1 MSRIG
6 SLLLVLLL
14 IAVLVIIL
22 NPQARI
28 QAAETVRNWQL
39 DSKVVVNAP
48 SLSTPVVI
56 ASTPV
61 PTVTPLAENNNEQI
75 PVTGDNET
83 KNAPIVQ
90 VNWEAL
96 GNLVRDFWVR
106 LSQVKI
112 QFNPNPPHDNK

>member
-14 IAVLVIIL
+14 VVALVIIF
-22 NPQARI
+22 NPRALSQAT
-28 QAAETVRNWQL
+28 ETVRRWQL

-61 PTVTPLAENNNEQI
+61 PTVTPLAENNEQI
-75 PVTGDNET
+75 PVTGNSDSSNT
-83 KNAPIVQ
+83 PIVQ
-90 VNWEAL
+90 INWEAL

-112 QFNPNPPHDNK
+112 QFNPNPPSK